1 MKLQKT
7 DWGCIEWLKK
17 EDNRYSQAVM
27 NAGTVMLEKGKH
39 QPPHVHYEEQVI
51 YILEGYG
58 RSLIDGKEADL
69 APGVYLHMPAG
80 IIHEIY
86 NTGDTPLKHL
96 LISNPANLDE
106 ETFLPQAGKEPR
118 ELNSVESAKLL
129 YIAVEAIRTQFL
141 ETMHYAYAI
150 FDRKGNLVS
159 KSKYFPT
166 FCMQHCS
173 PSLSYGACPCMI
185 PKRAEDMEKERT
197 DSCPYGIDVYAIGL
211 YYQKSCLGYIQGGYV
226 RQSRE
231 VTKEIYGLYDT
242 PDSTV
247 VGIKNLLYKIA
258 KAVRNV
264 CEFNQFRQELTEKEL
279 EISNTRES
287 QQLLMKNLKDTE
299 YAMTDLKINNHF
311 LFNTLNSMASMALET
326 GAVSLYQSIIDLSKL
341 FHYTLRNQDS
351 MVTLERE
358 YEYLRAYLQLQ
369 KLRYAESL
377 SVEYEIEP
385 EALQSCVPFNFLQ
398 PVTENAFIHG
408 FTAAEEKKL
417 RICIR
422 RIMNQIDIEICN
434 SGHLLNEQECYAI
447 NMGMKSNTAH
457 GLSMIYHKLEA
468 VYGERFSMEIS
479 PDMPYGTRF
488 RLILPVGEGDR
499 SEYGKNSYL

>member
-1 MKLQKT
+1 MRIQKT
-7 DWGCIEWLKK
+7 DWGYVEWLNKG
-17 EDNRYSQAVM
+17 DDRFSQAAM
-27 NAGTVMLEKGKH
+27 NAGTVLLEKGKH

-51 YILEGYG
+51 YILEGCG
-58 RSLIDGKEADL
+58 RSLIDGIKAEL

-96 LISNPANLDE
+96 LISNPSNLDE
-106 ETFLPQAGKEPR
+106 ETFLPQAGKEPK
-118 ELNSVESAKLL
+118 ELNPVESAKLL
-129 YIAVEAIRTQFL
+129 YVAVEAIRTQFL

-150 FDRKGNLVS
+150 FDRKGNLVA

-185 PKRAEDMEKERT
+185 PKKAEDMEKEST
-197 DSCPYGIDVYAIGL
+197 VSCPHGIDVYALPL

-226 RQSRE
+226 RQSKE
-231 VTKEIYGLYDT
+231 MTKEIYGLYDT

-247 VGIKNLLYKIA
+247 VGIKNLLFKIA
-258 KAVRNV
+258 KAIRNV

-279 EISNTRES
+279 EISSTRES

-326 GAVSLYQSIIDLSKL
+326 GAVSLYQSIIDLSKM
-341 FHYTLRNQDS
+341 FHYTLRNQDG
-351 MVTLERE
+351 MVTMERE
-358 YEYLRAYLQLQ
+358 YEYLKAYLQLQ
-369 KLRYAESL
+369 KLRYAETL
-377 SVEYEIEP
+377 SVEYEIEK
-385 EALQSCVPFNFLQ
+385 EALQLYVPFNFLQ

-408 FTAAEEKKL
+408 FTAAEEKIL
-417 RICIR
+417 HIRIRLIED
-422 RIMNQIDIEICN
+422 RIHIEICN
-434 SGHLLNEQECYAI
+434 SGHLLNDQECYAI

-468 VYGERFSMEIS
+468 VYEEQFLMEIS
-479 PDMPYGTRF
+479 PDMPHGTRF
-488 RLILPVGEGDR
+488 RLILPVTEGDGAQ
-499 SEYGKNSYL
+499 YGKNGYL